1 MHVSDI
7 TVYELY
13 FFFFEKKRRNENSNK
28 NLIFMK
34 YFPNKHL
41 TADNAMCILRRVHTS
56 LAGMS

>member
-1 MHVSDI
+1 MHVSDT

-13 FFFFEKKRRNENSNK
+13 FFSLKKRRNENSNK

-34 YFPNKHL
+34 YFHNKRL

-56 LAGMS
+56 LAGMN